1 MKSYKLLIAALLVL
15 PVFFSCGGKNNHTP
29 DNPNTPSTPSTPST
43 PTTPTDPETP
53 PTPPTPEPE
62 PEPPLEFRRTI
73 RFSQVILSFNSS
85 NDFIAI
91 YPESIMTKSGDSR
104 KIFTG
109 TYTFSQDDKAYT
121 LKDFGKLE
129 VLADDKVA
137 FTPKDGTRKEY
148 KAETTLIA
156 DNEKSADNLANR
168 SWNINNVILK
178 FRGAS
183 YDDFHDGLDLNKVEQ
198 IARDQGIEFKYHMNE
213 GMVAKKIIFT
223 DALIAAQFK
232 NGESY
237 AAEHTLHDGKVVKND
252 NGTEYTEFN
261 LSEFTNALKGSATI
275 QFDKDKD
282 GNEWCYINISTTLD
296 QSPAEVVFTLKEIK

>member
-1 MKSYKLLIAALLVL
+1 MIMKSYKLLIAALLVL

-29 DNPNTPSTPSTPST
+29 DNPTPSTPSTPST

-53 PTPPTPEPE
+53 PTPPEPE

-148 KAETTLIA
+148 KAETTLIV
-156 DNEKSADNLANR
+156 DNDKTEAYLVNKS
-168 SWNINNVILK
+168 WTINESILK
-178 FRGAS
+178 FRGANYS
-183 YDDFHDGLDLNKVEQ
+183 FDGLDLNEVEK
-198 IARDQGIEFKYHMNE
+198 IARDQGIEFKYHMND
-213 GMVAKKIIFT
+213 GMVAKKLIVT

-237 AAEHTLHDGKVVKND
+237 AAEHTLRS
-252 NGTEYTEFN
+252 GTSFD
-261 LSEFTNALKGSATI
+261 LSEFTNGLKGSATI
-275 QFDKDKD
+275 QFDKEDP
-282 GNEWCYINISTTLD
+282 EWCYITIKTTLD
-296 QSPAEVVFTLKEIK
+296 ESPAEVVFTLKEIK

>member
-29 DNPNTPSTPSTPST
+29 DNPTPSTPSTPST

-53 PTPPTPEPE
+53 PTPPEPE

-148 KAETTLIA
+148 KAETTLIV
-156 DNEKSADNLANR
+156 DNDKTEAYLVNKS
-168 SWNINNVILK
+168 WTINESILK
-178 FRGAS
+178 FRGANYS
-183 YDDFHDGLDLNKVEQ
+183 FDGLDLNEVEK
-198 IARDQGIEFKYHMNE
+198 IARDQGIEFKYHMND
-213 GMVAKKIIFT
+213 GMVAKKLIVT

-237 AAEHTLHDGKVVKND
+237 AAEHTLRS
-252 NGTEYTEFN
+252 GTSFD
-261 LSEFTNALKGSATI
+261 LSEFTNGLKGSATI
-275 QFDKDKD
+275 QFDKEDP
-282 GNEWCYINISTTLD
+282 EWCYITIKTTLD
-296 QSPAEVVFTLKEIK
+296 ESPAEVVFTLKEIK

>member
-148 KAETTLIA
+148 KAETTLIV
-156 DNEKSADNLANR
+156 DNDKTEAYLVNKS
-168 SWNINNVILK
+168 WTINESILK
-178 FRGAS
+178 FRGANYS
-183 YDDFHDGLDLNKVEQ
+183 FDGLDLNEVEK
-198 IARDQGIEFKYHMNE
+198 IARDQGIEFKYHMND
-213 GMVAKKIIFT
+213 GMVAKKLIVT

-237 AAEHTLHDGKVVKND
+237 AAEHTLRS
-252 NGTEYTEFN
+252 GTSFD
-261 LSEFTNALKGSATI
+261 LSEFTNGLKGSATI
-275 QFDKDKD
+275 QFDKEDP
-282 GNEWCYINISTTLD
+282 EWCYITIKTTLD
-296 QSPAEVVFTLKEIK
+296 ESPAEVVFTLKEVK

>member
-148 KAETTLIA
+148 KAETTLIV
-156 DNEKSADNLANR
+156 DNDKTEAYLVNKS
-168 SWNINNVILK
+168 WTINESILK
-178 FRGAS
+178 FRGANYS
-183 YDDFHDGLDLNKVEQ
+183 FDGLDLNEVEK
-198 IARDQGIEFKYHMNE
+198 IARDQGIEFKYHMND
-213 GMVAKKIIFT
+213 GMVAKKLIVT

-237 AAEHTLHDGKVVKND
+237 AAEHTLRS
-252 NGTEYTEFN
+252 GTSFD
-261 LSEFTNALKGSATI
+261 LSEFTNGLKGSATI
-275 QFDKDKD
+275 QFDKEDPA
-282 GNEWCYINISTTLD
+282 WCYITIKTTLD
-296 QSPAEVVFTLKEIK
+296 ESPAEVVFTLKEIK

>member
-29 DNPNTPSTPSTPST
+29 DPT
-43 PTTPTDPETP
+43 PTPAPTPTPTPTPDP
-53 PTPPTPEPE
+53 PTPTPPEPE

-148 KAETTLIA
+148 KAETTLIV
-156 DNEKSADNLANR
+156 DNDKTEAYLVNKS
-168 SWNINNVILK
+168 WTINESILK
-178 FRGAS
+178 FRGANYS
-183 YDDFHDGLDLNKVEQ
+183 FDGLDLNEVEK
-198 IARDQGIEFKYHMNE
+198 IARDQGIEFKYHMND
-213 GMVAKKIIFT
+213 GMVAKKLIVT

-237 AAEHTLHDGKVVKND
+237 AAEHTLRS
-252 NGTEYTEFN
+252 GTSFD
-261 LSEFTNALKGSATI
+261 LSEFTNGLKGSATI
-275 QFDKDKD
+275 QFDKEDP
-282 GNEWCYINISTTLD
+282 EWCYITIKTTLD
-296 QSPAEVVFTLKEIK
+296 ESPAEVVFTLKEIK